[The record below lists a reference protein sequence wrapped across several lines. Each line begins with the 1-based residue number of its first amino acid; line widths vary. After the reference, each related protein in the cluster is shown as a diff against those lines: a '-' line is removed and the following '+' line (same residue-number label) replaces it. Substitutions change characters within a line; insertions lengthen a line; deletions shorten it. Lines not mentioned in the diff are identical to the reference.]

1 MGEVGVALASVP
13 CSAGFIAGAGAGD
26 DSTGA
31 VALRCLIVDD
41 NEQFLVSAS
50 RLLESQGLEIA
61 GTASSSAEAAEL
73 VTRLRPD
80 IVLVDVQLGEEDG
93 LELARRLAGISAG
106 RVIMISTHGEAELAD
121 LWESTGAVGFLHK
134 TALNARAV
142 RALADHDSE

>member
-1 MGEVGVALASVP
+1 
-13 CSAGFIAGAGAGD
+13 
-26 DSTGA
+26 

-61 GTASSSAEAAEL
+61 GTASTSAEAAEL

-80 IVLVDVQLGEEDG
+80 ILLVDVQLGDEDG
-93 LELARRLAGISAG
+93 LQLARRLAATSAG

-134 TALNARAV
+134 TALSARAV
-142 RALADHDSE
+142 RALADQDFE